1 MNEKINFGIIGCG
14 RISGKHVEG
23 IAKNSSDALLKAVCD
38 LIPERMEAAV
48 KRYNDCMGQEMDVK
62 RYSDYQKLLMDP
74 EIQIVNIATES
85 GYHARIAIEA
95 LEAGKH
101 VIVEKP
107 MALSIKDADAMIEA
121 SKKYNRKLCVSFQ
134 NRFNLAVQK
143 LRSAYEAGR
152 FGKLI
157 HGVAS
162 IRWNRDENYYRQ
174 ASWRG
179 TWALDGGALMN
190 QCTHNI
196 DLLQWFLGEAQTVYA
211 QADTFLRPI
220 EGEDCAAIIIRFK
233 NGAIGIV
240 EGSVCVFPRNLEETL
255 SIFGEK
261 GTVCLGGIALNHI
274 EVWKFGDGLDD
285 EQQVMQEYGEN
296 PDNVYGF
303 GHAPLFADMIKA
315 VREDRRPAIDGEE
328 GKKALEIILAAY
340 KSVKTGL
347 PVELPLA
354 DFSTL
359 DMVGVNKRRGM
370 S

>member
-1 MNEKINFGIIGCG
+1 MSEKLNFAIIGCG

-23 IAKNSSDALLKAVCD
+23 IAKNRDDAVLKAVCD
-38 LIPERMEAAV
+38 LLPERVEAAV
-48 KRYNDCMGQEMDVK
+48 KRYNDYMGQEMDVK

-85 GYHARIAIEA
+85 GYHARIAIDA
-95 LEAGKH
+95 LQAGKH

-107 MALSIKDADAMIEA
+107 MA
-121 SKKYNRKLCVSFQ
+121 RKLCVSFQ
-134 NRFNLAVQK
+134 NRFNLAVRK
-143 LRSAYEAGR
+143 LRSAYEEGR

-285 EQQVMQEYGEN
+285 EEQVMREYGEN

-303 GHAPLFADMIKA
+303 GHAPLFADMIRA
-315 VREDRRPAIDGEE
+315 VREDRKPAIDGEE

-347 PVELPLA
+347 PVELPLE

-359 DMVGVNKRRGM
+359 DMVGVDKRRRIV
-370 S
+370 

>member
-1 MNEKINFGIIGCG
+1 MKEIICFGLIGCG
-14 RISGKHVEG
+14 RISGKHMEG
-23 IAKNSSDALLKAVCD
+23 LAKNSSDAVLKAVCD
-38 LIPERMEAAV
+38 LVPEKMEAAV
-48 KRYNDCMGQEMDVK
+48 NRYQHCMEKEVEVK
-62 RYSDYQKLLMDP
+62 RYTDYQKLLMDP
-74 EIQIVNIATES
+74 EIQVVNIATES
-85 GYHARIAIEA
+85 GYHAQITLDA
-95 LEAGKH
+95 LQAGKH

-107 MALSIKDADAMIEA
+107 MALSIRDANTMIEA

-134 NRFNLAVQK
+134 NRYNLAVRK
-143 LRSAYEAGR
+143 LRSAFEAGR
-152 FGKLI
+152 FGRLI

-162 IRWNRDENYYRQ
+162 IRWNRDDNYYKQ

-179 TWALDGGALMN
+179 TWALDGGTLMN

-220 EGEDCAAIIIRFK
+220 EGEDCAAVIIRFK
-233 NGAIGIV
+233 NGAIGII
-240 EGSVCVFPRNLEETL
+240 EGSACVFPHNLEETL
-255 SIFGEK
+255 NIFGEK

-285 EQQVMQEYGEN
+285 ETQVMREYGEN

-303 GHAPLFADMIKA
+303 GHALLFADMIHA
-315 VREDRRPAIDGEE
+315 IRENRAPAIDGEE

-340 KSVKTGL
+340 KSVKAGM
-347 PVELPLA
+347 PVQLPLK

-359 DMVGVNKRRGM
+359 DMLDFEERKGIL
-370 S
+370 